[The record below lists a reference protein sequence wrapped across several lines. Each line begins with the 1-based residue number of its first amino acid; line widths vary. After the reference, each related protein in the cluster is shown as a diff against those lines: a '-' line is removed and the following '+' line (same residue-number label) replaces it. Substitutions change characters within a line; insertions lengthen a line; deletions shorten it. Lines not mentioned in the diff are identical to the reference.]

1 VKNVLTRDYIERWRD
16 RVHRRRPEFSIAS
29 KRQAVKFVTDVGFC
43 FAFKSEHSELP
54 CLWHAAVGAR
64 NPVLPEHTH
73 HDPYISFVWEM
84 KEVLP
89 AERKAYYGKLL
100 KRRPTMVSLE
110 FLPFFYVLSGRTGS
124 RDEYVREFEKGR
136 LSRLAKE
143 IMDALHDDWPQ
154 STKGL
159 KLATGMSGKRDRA
172 GFDKAMAELQE
183 GMYVA
188 KIREDHDPFSF
199 VWAPLTRCFPKEIR
213 KARRVS
219 AEEAR
224 EVILE
229 QYFGNQ
235 LVGTVLS
242 IQRLFRW
249 NRQDIFRSLGRL
261 VQRGIISPGITVL
274 HEPGRYYCLVNK
286 RKQR

>member
-183 GMYVA
+183 GMYV
-188 KIREDHDPFSF
+188 
-199 VWAPLTRCFPKEIR
+199 
-213 KARRVS
+213 
-219 AEEAR
+219 
-224 EVILE
+224 ILE

>member
-1 VKNVLTRDYIERWRD
+1 
-16 RVHRRRPEFSIAS
+16 
-29 KRQAVKFVTDVGFC
+29 
-43 FAFKSEHSELP
+43 
-54 CLWHAAVGAR
+54 
-64 NPVLPEHTH
+64 
-73 HDPYISFVWEM
+73 M

-89 AERKAYYGKLL
+89 AERMAYYGKLL

-110 FLPFFYVLSGRTGS
+110 FLPYFYVLSGRTGA
-124 RDEYVREFEKGR
+124 RDEYKREYDKGR
-136 LSRLAKE
+136 LSRMGME

-159 KLATGMSGKRDRA
+159 KLATGMVGKRDRA
-172 GFDKAMAELQE
+172 PFDKAMAELQE

-188 KIREDHDPFSF
+188 KVREDHDPFSF
-199 VWAPLTRCFPKEIR
+199 VWAPLTKCFPKEIR
-213 KARRVS
+213 RARRVS

-229 QYFGNQ
+229 QYFRNQ
-235 LVGTVLS
+235 LVGTVQS

-249 NRQDIFRSLGRL
+249 NRQDIYRSLGRL

-274 HEPGRYYCLVNK
+274 LEVGRYYCLVNR
-286 RKQR
+286 RK